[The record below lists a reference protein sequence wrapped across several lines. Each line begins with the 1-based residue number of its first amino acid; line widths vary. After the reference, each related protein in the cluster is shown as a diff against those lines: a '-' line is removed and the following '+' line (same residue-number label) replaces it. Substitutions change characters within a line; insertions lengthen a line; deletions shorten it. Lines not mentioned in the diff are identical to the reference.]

1 MKLTEEKTND
11 YFESTKKRHG
21 NKGKSIKKRRFCD
34 RNLFGKEIKGS
45 VPLKIDKK
53 EADQLLKTCLKGS
66 QLFVELDGKKYDVL
80 LKEID
85 YDPIKKQVLEL
96 DFQALVKGEVVHSV
110 AEIVLHNREK
120 VVDGILE
127 QLLSEVSYKALPE
140 ALVDRIDVDCSS
152 LRLGDTLKVADLDI
166 AKHKD
171 LTILTD
177 LETAVVSVVTPHN
190 KAVEQDGEQEAA
202 EEETEK

>member
-1 MKLTEEKTND
+1 M
-11 YFESTKKRHG
+11 
-21 NKGKSIKKRRFCD
+21 
-34 RNLFGKEIKGS
+34 
-45 VPLKIDKK
+45 
-53 EADQLLKTCLKGS
+53 
-66 QLFVELDGKKYDVL
+66 
-80 LKEID
+80 
-85 YDPIKKQVLEL
+85 
-96 DFQALVKGEVVHSV
+96 
-110 AEIVLHNREK
+110 
-120 VVDGILE
+120 
-127 QLLSEVSYKALPE
+127 
-140 ALVDRIDVDCSS
+140 VDRIDVDCSS

>member
-1 MKLTEEKTND
+1 MTTLKVQKRDME
-11 YFESTKKRHG
+11 TKAKAL
-21 NKGKSIKKRRFCD
+21 RREGFVTG
-34 RNLFGKEIKGS
+34 NLFGKEIKGS

-177 LETAVVSVVTPHN
+177 LETAVVSVVAPHN
-190 KAVEQDGEQEAA
+190 KDVEQDGEQEAA

>member
-1 MKLTEEKTND
+1 MTTLKGQKRDME
-11 YFESTKKRHG
+11 TKAKAL
-21 NKGKSIKKRRFCD
+21 RREGFVTG
-34 RNLFGKEIKGS
+34 NLFGKEIKGS
-45 VPLKIDKK
+45 IPLKIEKK
-53 EADQLLKTCLKGS
+53 DAEQLLKTCLKGS

-110 AEIVLHNREK
+110 AEIVLHNKDK
-120 VVDGILE
+120 VVEGILE

-177 LETAVVSVVTPHN
+177 LETAVVSVVAPHN
-190 KAVEQDGEQEAA
+190 KAAEQESEQEA
-202 EEETEK
+202 EEEAAEK

>member
-1 MKLTEEKTND
+1 MTTLKVQKRDME
-11 YFESTKKRHG
+11 TKAKAL
-21 NKGKSIKKRRFCD
+21 RREGFVTG
-34 RNLFGKEIKGS
+34 NLFGKEIKGS

>member
-1 MKLTEEKTND
+1 MTTLKVQKRDME
-11 YFESTKKRHG
+11 TKAKAL
-21 NKGKSIKKRRFCD
+21 RREGFVTG
-34 RNLFGKEIKGS
+34 NLFGKEIKGS

-127 QLLSEVSYKALPE
+127 QLLLEVSYKALPE

-202 EEETEK
+202 EEEAEK

>member
-1 MKLTEEKTND
+1 MTTLKVQKRDME
-11 YFESTKKRHG
+11 TKAKAL
-21 NKGKSIKKRRFCD
+21 RREGFVTG
-34 RNLFGKEIKGS
+34 NLFGKEIEGS
-45 VPLKIDKK
+45 VPPKIEKK
-53 EADQLLKTCLKGS
+53 DADQLLKTCLKGS
-66 QLFVELDGKKYDVL
+66 QLLVELDGRKYDVL

-85 YDPIKKQVLEL
+85 YDSIKKQILEL

-127 QLLSEVSYKALPE
+127 QLLLEVSYKALPE

-177 LETAVVSVVTPHN
+177 LETAVVSVVAPHN